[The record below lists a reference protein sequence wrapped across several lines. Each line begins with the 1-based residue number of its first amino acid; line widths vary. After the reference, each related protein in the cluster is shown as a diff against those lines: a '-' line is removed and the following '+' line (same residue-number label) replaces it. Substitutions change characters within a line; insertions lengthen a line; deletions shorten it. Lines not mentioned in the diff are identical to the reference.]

1 MNDSLR
7 VQLRPSRT
15 LACAVVLGHL
25 LALAAAGTGL
35 PPAAAAVATVG
46 LLLSLV
52 HYWRWATHRTPAAVA
67 ALELRP
73 DGGLAVAGPG
83 AAWQPA
89 ALRYVAVPASWLAL
103 VIARDDAGRDRRA
116 LILPDALDPGSF
128 RRLRVLL
135 RWRTIPAVEPR
146 CGIAGDARR

>member
-1 MNDSLR
+1 M
-7 VQLRPSRT
+7 QLRPSRT
-15 LACAVVLGHL
+15 LACAVVLAHL

-83 AAWQPA
+83 PGPAWRPA

-103 VIARDDAGRDRRA
+103 DRATTQGAIGER
-116 LILPDALDPGSF
+116 
-128 RRLRVLL
+128 
-135 RWRTIPAVEPR
+135 
-146 CGIAGDARR
+146 